1 MRQEAALLVG
11 TYEDERVFGPY
22 EWVAFAEGS
31 KGGMCVEMMTDL
43 VYIHVNLWQAKVSV
57 TSSRWHIEDFP
68 ESTW

>member
-1 MRQEAALLVG
+1 MRQEAALLVS

-22 EWVAFAEGS
+22 EWVAFAE
-31 KGGMCVEMMTDL
+31 MCVEIMTDL
-43 VYIHVNLWQAKVSV
+43 AYIHVNLWQAKVSV